1 MQKISR
7 NFLVIVEGQNTEKNI
22 LEAVFQRYGYG
33 VERCGRLTKCIDK
46 SKGRDKF
53 NFDYESLAISTNK
66 VFVVQGEKNRLS
78 DWLKDINQTNFDY
91 ANAFRE
97 LADNFAGVFLLYD
110 VDHNSNDVIETMF
123 AKFNSETDMGL
134 LLLSS
139 PCIEALGD
147 TVQEEFVG
155 EHLRK
160 YKHRLNVRLQNAQKP
175 HVENYIINNFEELA
189 IRYLDQNRKDFDE
202 SNVMEH
208 PQKIIAKINE
218 MNDRSYNGDPDVVC
232 YRYFTTVVYVCL
244 AYILGLAK
252 EIDNYQIVRDFFES
266 KIADKG

>member
-7 NFLVIVEGQNTEKNI
+7 NFLVIVEGAVTEKKI
-22 LEAVFQRYGYG
+22 LEAVFQRYGYE
-33 VERCGRLTKCIDK
+33 VERCGQLK
-46 SKGRDKF
+46 SIEPSEVSLKF
-53 NFDYESLAISTNK
+53 NFDYELLAKSTNK

-78 DWLKDINQTNFDY
+78 HWLKDINRTSFDY

-97 LADNFAGVFLLYD
+97 FADNFAGVFLLYD
-110 VDHNSNDVIETMF
+110 VDHNSNEVIETMF

-139 PCIEALGD
+139 PCIEVLGD

-155 EHLRK
+155 EHLSK
-160 YKHRLNVRLQNAQKP
+160 YKSDLNKRLESTLGT

-189 IRYLDQNRKDFDE
+189 IRYLDQNRNDFDE
-202 SNVMEH
+202 PNVMEH
-208 PQKIIAKINE
+208 PQRIIAKINE

-232 YRYFTTVVYVCL
+232 YRYFTTVAYVCI

-266 KIADKG
+266 KISNKN